1 MESPEPPPDQQLTY
15 RERKALLFFTAC
27 FAVGCLSLAIR
38 TYWKGEPVKNIP
50 SVTGNKLLPG
60 TRAESRPGSLYQ
72 GSLTV
77 DLNKATADQFQRLP
91 GIGPS
96 LSRRI
101 VINRK
106 EHGAFSNVDDL
117 SRVKGIGPK
126 TVEKI
131 RDLIRVDSP
140 AHRDKSPG

>member
-1 MESPEPPPDQQLTY
+1 MESSEPPPDQQLTY
-15 RERKALLFFTAC
+15 REKKALLFFTAC

-38 TYWKGEPVKNIP
+38 TFWKGGTVKNIP
-50 SVTGNKLLPG
+50 SATGNTLLPG
-60 TRAESRPGSLYQ
+60 TQAESLSSTLNHVRLR
-72 GSLTV
+72 V
-77 DLNKATADQFQRLP
+77 DLNRATADQFQRLP

-101 VINRK
+101 IIDRK
-106 EHGAFSNVDDL
+106 ENGAYSNVDDL

-126 TVEKI
+126 TVERL

-140 AHRDKSPG
+140 ALKEQSPG